1 MQLKPQCKHLPVHNI
16 QSPSTR
22 MPGHRQSIRVTILQN
37 TATLVEETAATAAAA
52 AITLINKNTNNTYN
66 YT

>member
-22 MPGHRQSIRVTILQN
+22 IPGHRQSIRVTILQS
-37 TATLVEETAATAAAA
+37 TATLVEETAAT
-52 AITLINKNTNNTYN
+52 ITQINKITNNTYN
-66 YT
+66 HT